1 MTTGKVSR
9 RLGVSGRFRNRN
21 SSNPVLRPKIMG
33 KTTVEATRHPISEK
47 SGVNGQMPL
56 TGQAAVLEAKLKNRT
71 AKIGVVGLGYVGL
84 PLAIE
89 FAKKGFET
97 VGIDLDKTKIA
108 SLQKGKNYI
117 QDIPDAFVIEAVNN
131 GTFRAQSDYANV
143 ADLDV
148 IYICVPTPFTT
159 NKDPDITYITS
170 AAESLAGFLRAGRLV
185 ILKSTT
191 FPNTTEGSV
200 LPIFEATGKKVG
212 EDFFLAFSPERIDP
226 GNQKWTTANTP
237 IVVGGVTPACTRLAV
252 LANQQIIEH
261 VVAVSGP
268 KVAEMEKLLENI
280 FRSVNIALVN
290 ELAKLC
296 DRMGGISMW
305 EVVDAAATKPFGYM
319 PFYPGPG
326 IGGHCIL
333 IDPFYLSWQARAYDF
348 ETNFITLAAE
358 TNESMPFYVKDLVF
372 KAVAE
377 LPIRLRDAKILMIGV
392 AFKRDVD
399 DTRHSPAI
407 RIMELL
413 IDDGAHNIDFTD
425 PFVDRLAVKGRDM
438 MAKPFDEATV
448 KSADIVIISTDHTQ
462 YDYEFLVRTASCVID
477 TRNATKHI
485 SDPELR
491 GKIVLLGSGHRH
503 TSA

>member
-1 MTTGKVSR
+1 
-9 RLGVSGRFRNRN
+9 
-21 SSNPVLRPKIMG
+21 MG
-33 KTTVEATRHPISEK
+33 KSANTTTPS
-47 SGVNGQMPL
+47 PL
-56 TGQAAVLEAKLKNRT
+56 TGNAAALEAKLKNRS

-89 FAKKGFET
+89 FARKGFET

-108 SLQKGKNYI
+108 LLQQGKNYI
-117 QDIPDAFVIEAVNN
+117 QDIADAHVSEAVKN
-131 GTFRAQSDYANV
+131 GTFRAQDDYKNAGL
-143 ADLDV
+143 LDV

-159 NKDPDITYITS
+159 NKDPDISYITS
-170 AAESLAGFLRAGRLV
+170 AAEAIAKELRDGQLI

-191 FPNTTEGSV
+191 FPNTTEGAV
-200 LPIFEATGKKVG
+200 LPILNETGKQVG
-212 EDFFLAFSPERIDP
+212 ENFFLAFSPERIDP
-226 GNQKWTTANTP
+226 GNQTWTTANTP
-237 IVVGGVTPACTRLAV
+237 IVVGGVTPACTQLAV

-407 RIMELL
+407 RVMELL
-413 IDDGAHNIDFTD
+413 MDDGAKNIDYTD
-425 PFVDRLAVKGRDM
+425 PFVERLWVKGREFF
-438 MAKPFDEATV
+438 AKPFDEKTI
-448 KSADIVIISTDHTQ
+448 KSADIVIIATDHTQ
-462 YDYEFLVRTASCVID
+462 YDYEFLLRNASCVID
-477 TRNATKHI
+477 TRNATKKI
-485 SDPELR
+485 TDAKLR
-491 GKIVLLGSGHRH
+491 EKIVLLGSGTRH
-503 TSA
+503 TL